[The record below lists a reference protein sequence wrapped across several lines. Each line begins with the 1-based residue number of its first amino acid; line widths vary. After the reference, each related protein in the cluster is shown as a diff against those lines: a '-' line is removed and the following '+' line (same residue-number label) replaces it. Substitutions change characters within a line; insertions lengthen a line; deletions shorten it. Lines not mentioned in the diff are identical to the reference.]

1 MAARSKPSVRL
12 VSWNDDLARE
22 RARELIALGFN
33 VDARSLRDCGG
44 IVGHFRDAAPD
55 AVVLDLDRL
64 PSHGREVGVMLRD
77 SKTTRHL
84 PLIFAGGAP
93 DKVERIR
100 GELPDAVFT
109 HWDGIADAVRHAL
122 AHPVAA
128 PAVATSHMQ
137 RSAGTRLPRKLD
149 IRPGTQAAVLGDF

>member
-1 MAARSKPSVRL
+1 MPETPARIRL
-12 VSWNDDLARE
+12 ISWNDDVARLLARQ
-22 RARELIALGFN
+22 LTDMGFN
-33 VDARSLRDCGG
+33 VDASSLLGRGG
-44 IVGHFRDAAPD
+44 VIGHFRDAAPD

-128 PAVATSHMQ
+128 PAVATSHM
-137 RSAGTRLPRKLD
+137 
-149 IRPGTQAAVLGDF
+149 

>member
-44 IVGHFRDAAPD
+44 VVGHFREIAPD
-55 AVVLDLDRL
+55 AVVLDLDRV
-64 PSHGREVGVMLRD
+64 PSHGRVVGVMLRD
-77 SKTTRHL
+77 SKSTRHL
-84 PLIFAGGAP
+84 PLLFAGGAP
-93 DKVERIR
+93 EKVERIR

-109 HWDGIADAVRHAL
+109 AWEGIGDAVREAI
-122 AHPVAA
+122 AHPVAHPVKA
-128 PAVATSHMQ
+128 RSHAD
-137 RSAGTRLPRKLD
+137 RSAATPLL
-149 IRPGTQAAVLGDF
+149 